1 MCLYCHWFLDLNQ
14 TKASRRYFLVASSI
28 PLDQAV
34 RLKVW
39 INFGKRD
46 SSWAPEKVTVM
57 KPRVDISRLPHY
69 SDIESYFEK
78 KTEFKYDG
86 RILSLHSDDSYLSA
100 LSSVFLDDL
109 GVEYQ
114 D

>member
-1 MCLYCHWFLDLNQ
+1 M
-14 TKASRRYFLVASSI
+14 VASSI

-57 KPRVDISRLPHY
+57 TPRVDISRLPHY
-69 SDIESYFEK
+69 SDIESYFET

-86 RILSLHSDDSYLSA
+86 RILSLHSEDTYLSA